1 MILYRFHLDFEWLID
16 IFDYF
21 ALHHLISHHRGFS
34 LIGIIGFWFTVL
46 KGTYLLKGKLKTS
59 LRSFFLQ
66 IETPVILYLW
76 IYFQIFKRILVDET
90 FVFRFFYFREVQ
102 LAFRKLLVED
112 NVFFYVLL
120 DRFFLASDVH
130 LDHALLYLLWD
141 LLPAIHLLFHL
152 ISEIEYHEGS
162 VVLNFEGITHQD
174 SFTEHIQTALESL
187 NERGSTLP
195 MYFIVIFWD

>member
-1 MILYRFHLDFEWLID
+1 
-16 IFDYF
+16 
-21 ALHHLISHHRGFS
+21 
-34 LIGIIGFWFTVL
+34 
-46 KGTYLLKGKLKTS
+46 
-59 LRSFFLQ
+59 
-66 IETPVILYLW
+66 
-76 IYFQIFKRILVDET
+76 
-90 FVFRFFYFREVQ
+90 VFRFFYFREVQ

-130 LDHALLYLLWD
+130 LDFALLYLLWD
-141 LLPAIHLLFHL
+141 FLPAIHLLFHL

-187 NERGSTLP
+187 NGRGSTFP
-195 MYFIVIFWD
+195 MYFMVIF